1 MGKQGK
7 QCQTLFFWALK
18 SLQMVTTAM
27 KLKDACSWK
36 KSYDQSRQ
44 HIKKQ
49 KYYFPNKGPS
59 SQSSVFSSSHVWMW
73 ELDYKE
79 SWMLKNWCFWTVVL
93 KSLESP
99 LDSKEIQPVHSKGN
113 QSWIFIGR
121 TDVEAET
128 PILWPHDVK
137 SWLIWKDADGGKD
150 RGQKEKGTM
159 EEEIIEWHHLLNGHE
174 FGWTLGVCDGQG
186 GLACCS
192 SWGHKE
198 LDTTERLNWT
208 TSCDYCS
215 DWEMTGVVKKLVLV
229 DHEEDFSLISN
240 SSSEMVQ
247 GSLKVP
253 MTPSGV
259 IWSQNYFHSCV
270 KVLFA
275 CFMVL
280 TFGLVVRNQW
290 CVELQ
295 GPL

>member
-73 ELDYKE
+73 QLDYKE

-99 LDSKEIQPVHSKGN
+99 LDCKEIQPVHPKGN

-121 TDVEAET
+121 TDAEAET
-128 PILWPHDVK
+128 SILWPPGEMN
-137 SWLIWKDADGGKD
+137 WLIGRDPVAVKDWRLEDSGWQRMRQLGSMDMGLSKL
-150 RGQKEKGTM
+150 RGLVMDSKAWCAAVNGNAKSRTWLSNWNILNWA
-159 EEEIIEWHHLLNGHE
+159 IIHCLKNSGIHLLQLVYE
-174 FGWTLGVCDGQG
+174 
-186 GLACCS
+186 S
-192 SWGHKE
+192 
-198 LDTTERLNWT
+198 LNQ
-208 TSCDYCS
+208 S
-215 DWEMTGVVKKLVLV
+215 
-229 DHEEDFSLISN
+229 HPI
-240 SSSEMVQ
+240 
-247 GSLKVP
+247 
-253 MTPSGV
+253 
-259 IWSQNYFHSCV
+259 
-270 KVLFA
+270 
-275 CFMVL
+275 
-280 TFGLVVRNQW
+280 
-290 CVELQ
+290 
-295 GPL
+295 